1 MKVALLSMLSV
12 VSSVVFSQEKE
23 NRELKKAKE
32 LSKKYTY
39 QGNQS
44 LKGDKPVQA
53 EVDYRNAIAE
63 NKNNSV
69 AQYNL
74 GTMYYK
80 QKSYNEAFLRL
91 KNASTSTEVSRE
103 DKHRI
108 FHNLGNVFMKEK
120 QYDKAVE
127 SYKEALRN
135 NPTDE
140 ETRYNLAVAQDML
153 KKNPPPQDNQDQ
165 DNQNNQDNKDQN
177 QDNKNQ
183 DNQNQSNKNQDNKD
197 NKDNKDKENQGDN
210 KENQDK
216 DKGNDQK
223 DPQQEGQ
230 DKNQNGEGDRQN
242 KPSSLSPQQMERI
255 LEAMNNEDQ
264 KTQEKINAQKV
275 KGTRSK
281 SEKDW

>member
-1 MKVALLSMLSV
+1 MKFILLCALSF
-12 VSSVVFSQEKE
+12 VSFVLFSQEKKE
-23 NRELKKAKE
+23 DKELKKAKE
-32 LSKKYTY
+32 LSKKHTY
-39 QGNQS
+39 EGNQS
-44 LKGDKPVQA
+44 FKSDKPVQA

-63 NKNNSV
+63 NTDNLT

-80 QKSYNEAFLRL
+80 QKSYDEAFVRL
-91 KNASTSTEVSRE
+91 KNASTSTEINRD

-120 QYDKAVE
+120 KYDKAVE

-153 KKNPPPQDNQDQ
+153 KKNPPPP
-165 DNQNNQDNKDQN
+165 QNNDN
-177 QDNKNQ
+177 
-183 DNQNQSNKNQDNKD
+183 NQDNKD
-197 NKDNKDKENQGDN
+197 NKDQQDNQQNQDNKDNEKQEDN
-210 KENQDK
+210 KDK
-216 DKGNDQK
+216 DKGKDQK

-230 DKNQNGEGDRQN
+230 DKNPNGEGDRQN
-242 KPSSLSPQQMERI
+242 RPSSLSPQQMERI

-264 KTQEKINAQKV
+264 KTQEKINAQKA